1 MNENQDLLD
10 LCRLNLME
18 KNVEK
23 TDYNDT
29 ETTLKAI
36 AWKKRNLTQKLSN
49 QGLSFSE
56 EQIKKH
62 KALLTDP
69 AEEILEEDFL
79 IQTAEDF
86 DIELHIVQSIF
97 YKCEDKLSEFYNKLE
112 CFNRDRNK

>member
-1 MNENQDLLD
+1 MNKDNDIQDILD

-18 KNVEK
+18 KNVSQ

-36 AWKKRNLTQKLSN
+36 AWKKRNLAQKLSN

-62 KALLTDP
+62 RKEFTTEDGRYPPQQDDLFMI
-69 AEEILEEDFL
+69 EE
-79 IQTAEDF
+79 
-86 DIELHIVQSIF
+86 EL
-97 YKCEDKLSEFYNKLE
+97 KE
-112 CFNRDRNK
+112 